1 MLEFNQST
9 PITIF
14 TTNTVD
20 RCRITNMYPVG
31 RSHYEVY
38 NIDQKTYHFLPDADT
53 AEEFVI
59 NSVGLK
65 NNC

>member
-14 TTNTVD
+14 TLNTVD

-31 RSHYEVY
+31 KPHYQVY
-38 NIDQKTYHFLPDADT
+38 NIDKKTYHLFPDADA

-59 NSVGLK
+59 NTVGLK
-65 NNC
+65 KS